1 MALINSSNAQDKLI
15 TVKSTQPELVV
26 PFPFLGNVKP
36 RMANEIDSSNW
47 IIGCET
53 LDRDFADYDAYK
65 EYLVPLGIRKIRL
78 QGGWAKTEK
87 QKGKYDWKW
96 LDHIIDD
103 AVSRGLKP
111 WLQISYGNPIYPGGG
126 GSALGAGLPYS
137 TEALTAWD
145 KFTAAM
151 VSRYKNRVVDWEIW
165 NEGNF
170 GDNLQNTPEFVAAI
184 NIRTIHIIKKIQPA
198 AKVSGLS
205 LGHIDLKYADTFF
218 KILKAKNKL
227 HLFDNITYHDYVYN
241 PDANDLLVEK
251 LRDILRKY
259 DAKLKLR
266 QGENGA
272 PSGPGFGRG
281 ALGDYN
287 WTELSQAKWN
297 TRRMLSNLGHDIES
311 SVFTI
316 ADVAYTS
323 GPIKLLNIKGLLQ
336 SDSTKQVIRPK
347 LAYRSVQVVASIFD
361 HTLERITDLHTTYE
375 KKVKVDKEA
384 VRYTKSTDR
393 SLVVYGY
400 RHRQNKQQIY
410 TIWSD
415 EAIPSNT
422 NEVKML
428 DFSFINGN
436 FIEPVM
442 VDVITGKVYNIPKE
456 NWNKEGNIVNF
467 KKIPVYDGPIL
478 IAEKS
483 LINL

>member
-1 MALINSSNAQDKLI
+1 M
-15 TVKSTQPELVV
+15 
-26 PFPFLGNVKP
+26 GNVKP
-36 RMANEIDSSNW
+36 KMANEIDSSNW

-53 LDRDFADYDAYK
+53 LDRDFANYDSYK

-87 QKGKYDWKW
+87 IKGQYDWKW
-96 LDHIIDD
+96 LDHIIND
-103 AVSRGLKP
+103 AVKRGLKP

-126 GSALGAGLPYS
+126 GSALGAGLPHS
-137 TEALTAWD
+137 EEALTAWD
-145 KFTAAM
+145 NFATAM
-151 VSRYKNRVVDWEIW
+151 VRRYKDRVDEWEIW

-170 GDNLQNTPEFVAAI
+170 GDNLQNTPDFVAAI
-184 NIRTIHIIKKIQPA
+184 NIRTIDIIKKLQPN

-205 LGHIDLKYADTFF
+205 LGHIDLKYADQFF
-218 KILKAKNKL
+218 KILKDRNKL

-251 LRDILRKY
+251 LRDILKKY
-259 DAKLKLR
+259 DSKVKLR

-297 TRRMLSNLGHDIES
+297 TRRMLSNLGHDVES

-316 ADVAYTS
+316 SDIAYTS

-336 SDSTKQVIRPK
+336 SDSTKKILRPK

-361 HTLERITDLHTTYE
+361 HSLERITDIHPTYE
-375 KKVKVDKEA
+375 KKVMVAKDA
-384 VRYTKSTDR
+384 VRYTKGTDR
-393 SLVVYGY
+393 SLAVYGY
-400 RHRQNKQQIY
+400 IHRKTKQQIY

-415 EAIPSNT
+415 EGIPT
-422 NEVKML
+422 NINDVKIL

-436 FIEPVM
+436 FNEPVL
-442 VDVITGKVYNIPKE
+442 VDIITGKVFEIPKS
-456 NWNKEGNIVNF
+456 NWSKEGNIFNF

-478 IAEKS
+478 IADKS
-483 LINL
+483 LITY